1 VGRRC
6 LHVLLL
12 GCRYGAMRTGNEKQ
26 ITAWVSRCV
35 ACLGELRPSGG
46 EARHSEQV
54 GKSQASLVQGQPI
67 DV

>member
-1 VGRRC
+1 
-6 LHVLLL
+6 
-12 GCRYGAMRTGNEKQ
+12 MRTGNEKQ